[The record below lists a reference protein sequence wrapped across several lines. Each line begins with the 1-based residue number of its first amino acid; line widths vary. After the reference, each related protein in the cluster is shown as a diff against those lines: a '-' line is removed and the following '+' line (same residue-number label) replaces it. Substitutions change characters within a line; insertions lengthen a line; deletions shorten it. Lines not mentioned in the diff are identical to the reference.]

1 MKLYPLAE
9 ADITASAVIVANGN
23 FPVHPVPLSF
33 LKNKIPVVCCDGAV
47 RKLLTIG
54 RMPTVIVGD
63 CDSLSEKEKL
73 QYASIIHKISEQ
85 DTNDLTKAVRYC
97 LAQGWKDLIILGATG
112 RREDHTIANI
122 SLLADYID
130 IAGEVWML
138 SDYGV
143 MNAIREDATFEGY
156 PGQQVSIFSIEKK
169 PMSCEH
175 LKYGFEN
182 VVFTNWWQAT
192 LNESLG
198 KIFTLHVSGKTI
210 VYRTFKDIS

>member
-1 MKLYPLAE
+1 
-9 ADITASAVIVANGN
+9 
-23 FPVHPVPLSF
+23 
-33 LKNKIPVVCCDGAV
+33 
-47 RKLLTIG
+47 
-54 RMPTVIVGD
+54 MPTVIVGD

-143 MNAIREDATFEGY
+143 MNAIREDATFESY
-156 PGQQVSIFSIEKK
+156 PGQQVSIFSIEK
-169 PMSCEH
+169 
-175 LKYGFEN
+175 N
-182 VVFTNWWQAT
+182 
-192 LNESLG
+192 
-198 KIFTLHVSGKTI
+198 
-210 VYRTFKDIS
+210 R